1 MTNPPTLQRI
11 VTEHRTIAAMMDA
24 MEAEIIELEAKGAFD
39 IDLVRL
45 ILSYMAEYP
54 DRFHHPKEELLFAAA
69 AAKRPAFADLAATIH
84 EEHEDLPG
92 TTAALQVT
100 LDVIVIGQSMPLDD
114 VLGALKSYV
123 MRQRAHMAAEKDH
136 LFPALLEIL
145 GADDWTVAEA
155 QAAAI
160 EDPLAGGAD
169 PGPYRR
175 LQDLI
180 LAAV

>member
-1 MTNPPTLQRI
+1 MTTPPTLQRI
-11 VTEHRTIAAMMDA
+11 VAEHKAIAAMMNV

-69 AAKRPAFADLAATIH
+69 TAKRPSFATLAAAIH
-84 EEHEDLPG
+84 DEHENLPG
-92 TTAALQVT
+92 ATEDLLKT
-100 LDVIVIGQSMPLDD
+100 LDVIEIGQSMPLDE

-123 MRQRAHMAAEKDH
+123 VNQRAHMAAEKDQ

-160 EDPLAGGAD
+160 EDPLAGGSD

>member
-1 MTNPPTLQRI
+1 MTTPPTLQRI
-11 VTEHRTIAAMMDA
+11 VAEHKAIAAMMNV

-69 AAKRPAFADLAATIH
+69 AAKDPSFEELADGIH
-84 EEHEDLPG
+84 NEHEDLPG
-92 TTAALQVT
+92 ITAALQET
-100 LDVIVIGQSMPLDD
+100 LHVIEIGQSMPLDE

-123 MRQRAHMAAEKDH
+123 ARQRAHMAAEKDL
-136 LFPALLEIL
+136 LFPALQAIL
-145 GADDWTVAEA
+145 NEDDWTMAEA

-160 EDPLAGGAD
+160 EDPLAGGSD

>member
-1 MTNPPTLQRI
+1 MTTPPTLQRI
-11 VTEHRTIAAMMDA
+11 VAEHKAIAAMMNA

-69 AAKRPAFADLAATIH
+69 TAKDPAFGALAAGIR

-92 TTAALQVT
+92 VTAALQET
-100 LDVIVIGQSMPLDD
+100 LRVIEIGQSMPLDE

-123 MRQRAHMAAEKDH
+123 ARQRAHMAAEKDR
-136 LFPALLEIL
+136 LFPALLAIL
-145 GADDWTVAEA
+145 DGDDWAAAEA
-155 QAAAI
+155 KAAAI